1 MSSNIKFTL
10 QATDD
15 GKEVFTAPLSYDALA
30 NIVSNYPDHDDSN
43 ELFLLAARH
52 PAATVRENVAY
63 KDHLSLE
70 AIDILAKDTSV
81 AVLRNL
87 VRSSAFREHATH
99 EMLEKLINLD
109 IEIAQSI
116 ANYIDSFKKF
126 KSCTITG
133 RNDSSQAVDFDEN
146 NMVLDVY
153 ENSLDHSFA
162 KLLKDLFNSIIGVFV
177 SVVVIYKI
185 IKKSKE
191 RCSKISK
198 NTTNVSKNCVA
209 TGLKE
214 KFYFRPQFKKT
225 KIQSFIHRLRQ
236 MHH

>member
-1 MSSNIKFTL
+1 MSSSIKFTL

-63 KDHLSLE
+63 KDHLSVE
-70 AIDILAKDTSV
+70 VIDILAKDTSV

-87 VRSSAFREHATH
+87 VRSNAFREHATH

-116 ANYIDSFKKF
+116 ANYIESFQEADVIKLANLLATHVDPSVAGSLADNYSTPKKIL
-126 KSCTITG
+126 K
-133 RNDSSQAVDFDEN
+133 
-146 NMVLDVY
+146 
-153 ENSLDHSFA
+153 
-162 KLLKDLFNSIIGVFV
+162 KLLTHPDP
-177 SVVVIYKI
+177 Y
-185 IKKSKE
+185 
-191 RCSKISK
+191 
-198 NTTNVSKNCVA
+198 VA
-209 TGLKE
+209 NAAKA
-214 KFYFRPQFKKT
+214 
-225 KIQSFIHRLRQ
+225 RLEN
-236 MHH
+236 